1 MLTNKWDEMKCLVP
15 FCITVPQINCVM
27 DHSSSCA
34 GHSCWCKVS
43 DDCCDFSYAEMT
55 RTGVL
60 LTITKEEVE
69 DWHNVKQTTPVSV
82 SHIEGRP
89 CVISWITW
97 WSLQRIH
104 GKNMFGN
111 NNTVCPAESNI
122 APPFKGPEKQET
134 TENWTKWNFLDDWR
148 EQSCECIGCDNIVLL

>member
-1 MLTNKWDEMKCLVP
+1 MRWNEIPVP
-15 FCITVPQINCVM
+15 FCITVPQIMCAE

-34 GHSCWCKVS
+34 GHSCWCKLNN
-43 DDCCDFSYAEMT
+43 DCCDFFYAEMT

-69 DWHNVKQTTPVSV
+69 DWHNVKQTTPVSCFL
-82 SHIEGRP
+82 HKRKAM
-89 CVISWITW
+89 CNFLDYMMIT
-97 WSLQRIH
+97 SEDPLQ
-104 GKNMFGN
+104 KVFGN

-134 TENWTKWNFLDDWR
+134 TNNCTKWKLFGWLKGAKLWMF
-148 EQSCECIGCDNIVLL
+148 GLW